1 MGRMKDVYMQIR
13 EEYGDQLPEDFSLA
27 EYMLKKELEYEEI
40 REIEQRLIESQKT
53 SPDDAKDTSGGESSE
68 KV

>member
-27 EYMLKKELEYEEI
+27 EYMLKKQIEDAEQQEIFEKLE
-40 REIEQRLIESQKT
+40 REKT
-53 SPDDAKDTSGGESSE
+53 STNDAKDASGSESSK